1 MVNSDIASEER
12 RNIRQMKKITKY
24 YLELKIVFLKTA
36 VLVILGALFFFPSFH
51 KIESTGDNM
60 YTIRLNGEEV
70 GMVDSKETAEEYLR
84 QARTM
89 LAREAEGLFFV
100 NAVLET
106 EGRELMIG
114 RIDSRDEVVN
124 NMYHILQA
132 GEITDRSLAYTI
144 KINEF
149 TVNIQSAEDV
159 KEILQAALNKY
170 DPDNNFQVELVL
182 DPDREI
188 NVLTTKI
195 TTSDERVGGEAELPM
210 AGAEK
215 VYYEIE
221 RTSDASIQ
229 MEFDDFEYGL
239 VDLYYGDEI
248 EVIETYLAPG
258 ELTDVAAAKEILTRD
273 QEKNT
278 IYEVQAG
285 DTLSEISLK
294 TEIPLDRIIEMNETL
309 EDENS
314 TIRVGDELIITIP
327 EPELSVGRQE
337 EIYYEED
344 YDAPIEYIYNDEWY
358 TTDTVVRQQPSAGH
372 RKVAAVVTYRN
383 NSVVDTEI
391 LKEEVTIAPVPKIV
405 EKGTRIPPTY
415 IKPISGGRLSSNF
428 GRRSAPTRGASTYH
442 RGVDWATPVGTA
454 VVASSAGTVV
464 RAGWGSGYGYV
475 VYINHQD
482 GRQTRYGHLSK
493 VLVKVGQTVSQGDK
507 IALSGNTGRSTGPHL
522 HFEILIGGSQVNPL
536 QYLN

>member
-1 MVNSDIASEER
+1 MADSDTASEER
-12 RNIRQMKKITKY
+12 RNVRQMKKITKY
-24 YLELKIVFLKTA
+24 YLELKIAFLRVA
-36 VLVILGALFFFPSFH
+36 ALVILGGLLFFPSFH

-70 GMVDSKETAEEYLR
+70 GMVDSRETAEEYLR

-89 LAREAEGLFFV
+89 LTREAGGLFFV
-100 NAVLET
+100 EATLET
-106 EGRELMIG
+106 EGKELMVG
-114 RIDSRDEVVN
+114 RIDSENEVVD
-124 NMYHILQA
+124 NMYRILKS
-132 GEITDRSLAYTI
+132 GEIMDRSLAYTI

-149 TVNIQSAEDV
+149 TVNIESAEGV

-195 TTSDERVGGEAELPM
+195 TTSDERTRGEVEMPM
-210 AGAEK
+210 AGTEK

-221 RTSDASIQ
+221 RNSNVSIQ
-229 MEFDDFEYGL
+229 MGFDDFEYGL
-239 VDLYYGDEI
+239 VDLYFGDEI
-248 EVIETYLAPG
+248 EVIETYLAPS
-258 ELTDVAAAKEILTRD
+258 ELTDIASAKEILTRD

-278 IYEVQAG
+278 IYEVQSG

-344 YDAPIEYIYNDEWY
+344 YDAPTEYIYNDDWY

-383 NSVVDTEI
+383 NSVADTEI

-442 RGVDWATPVGTA
+442 KGIDWATPVGTA

-493 VLVKVGQTVSQGDK
+493 VLVKVGQTVSQGEK

>member
-1 MVNSDIASEER
+1 MADSDTASEER
-12 RNIRQMKKITKY
+12 RNIRPMKKITKY
-24 YLELKIVFLKTA
+24 YLELKIVFLRAA
-36 VLVILGALFFFPSFH
+36 VLIILGGLLFFPSFH

-70 GMVDSKETAEEYLR
+70 GMVDSRETAEEYLR
-84 QARTM
+84 QARTV
-89 LAREAEGLFFV
+89 LTKEAGGLFFV
-100 NAVLET
+100 EATLET
-106 EGRELMIG
+106 EGRELMVG
-114 RIDSRDEVVN
+114 RIDSENEVVD
-124 NMYHILQA
+124 NMYRILKS
-132 GEITDRSLAYTI
+132 GEIMDRSLAYTI

-149 TVNIQSAEDV
+149 TVNIRSAEGV

-170 DPDNNFQVELVL
+170 DSDNNFQVELVL

-195 TTSDERVGGEAELPM
+195 TTSDERIRGEVEMPM
-210 AGAEK
+210 AGTEK

-221 RTSDASIQ
+221 RNSDASIQ
-229 MEFDDFEYGL
+229 MGFDDFEYGL
-239 VDLYYGDEI
+239 VDLYFGDEI

-258 ELTDVAAAKEILTRD
+258 ELTDVASAKEVLTRD

-278 IYEVQAG
+278 IYEVQSG

-344 YDAPIEYIYNDEWY
+344 YDAPIEYIYNDDWY

-383 NSVVDTEI
+383 NSVADTEI

-442 RGVDWATPVGTA
+442 KGIDWATPVGTA

-493 VLVKVGQTVSQGDK
+493 VLVKVGQTVSQGEK

>member
-1 MVNSDIASEER
+1 
-12 RNIRQMKKITKY
+12 
-24 YLELKIVFLKTA
+24 
-36 VLVILGALFFFPSFH
+36 
-51 KIESTGDNM
+51 M
-60 YTIRLNGEEV
+60 YTILLNGEEV
-70 GMVDSKETAEEYLR
+70 GMVDSRRTAEEYLR
-84 QARTM
+84 KARTVV
-89 LAREAEGLFFV
+89 AKEAGELFFV
-100 NAVLET
+100 DAVMET
-106 EGRELMIG
+106 EGRELVFG
-114 RIDSRDEVVN
+114 KVDTEEEVVESMCRVLKDN
-124 NMYHILQA
+124 
-132 GEITDRSLAYTI
+132 EITDRSLAYTI

-149 TVNIQSAEDV
+149 TVNIQSAEGV
-159 KEILQAALNKY
+159 KEILQAALDKY
-170 DPDNNFQVELVL
+170 DPDNEFQVELVV

-195 TTSDERVGGEAELPM
+195 TTADDRVKEELEMPM

-215 VYYEIE
+215 AFYEMDQN
-221 RTSDASIQ
+221 SDISLQ
-229 MEFDDFEYGL
+229 MSFDDFDYGL

-248 EVIETYLAPG
+248 EVIETYLSQN

-344 YDAPIEYIYNDEWY
+344 YDAPTEYIYNDEWY
-358 TTDTVVRQQPSAGH
+358 TTDSVVRQQPSAGH
-372 RKVAAVVTYRN
+372 RNVAAVVTYRN
-383 NSVVDTEI
+383 NSVTDTEI

-405 EKGTRIPPTY
+405 EIGTRIPPTY

-442 RGVDWATPVGTA
+442 KGVDWATPVGTA
-454 VVASSAGTVV
+454 VVASCSGTVV

-475 VYINHQD
+475 VYINHPD

>member
-1 MVNSDIASEER
+1 MADSDTASEER
-12 RNIRQMKKITKY
+12 RNVRQMKKITKY
-24 YLELKIVFLKTA
+24 YLELKIASLRVA
-36 VLVILGALFFFPSFH
+36 ALVILGGLLFFPSFH

-70 GMVDSKETAEEYLR
+70 GMVDSRETAEEYLR
-84 QARTM
+84 QARTI
-89 LAREAEGLFFV
+89 LTKEAGGLFFV
-100 NAVLET
+100 EATLET
-106 EGRELMIG
+106 EGKELMVG
-114 RIDSRDEVVN
+114 RIDSENEVVD
-124 NMYHILQA
+124 NMYRILKS
-132 GEITDRSLAYTI
+132 GEIMDRSLAYTI

-149 TVNIQSAEDV
+149 TVNIESAEGV

-195 TTSDERVGGEAELPM
+195 TTSDERIRGEVEMPM
-210 AGAEK
+210 AGTEK

-221 RTSDASIQ
+221 RNSNVSIQ
-229 MEFDDFEYGL
+229 MGFDDFEYGL
-239 VDLYYGDEI
+239 VDLYFGDEI
-248 EVIETYLAPG
+248 EVIETYLAPS
-258 ELTDVAAAKEILTRD
+258 ELTDVASAKEILTKD

-278 IYEVQAG
+278 IYEVQSG

-344 YDAPIEYIYNDEWY
+344 YDAPIEYIYNDDWY

-383 NSVVDTEI
+383 NSVADTEI

-442 RGVDWATPVGTA
+442 KGVDWATPVGTA

-493 VLVKVGQTVSQGDK
+493 VLVKVGQTVSQGEK

-522 HFEILIGGSQVNPL
+522 HFEILIGGNQVNPL

>member
-1 MVNSDIASEER
+1 MADSDTASEER

-24 YLELKIVFLKTA
+24 YLELKIVFLRVA
-36 VLVILGALFFFPSFH
+36 ALVILGGLLFFPSFH

-89 LAREAEGLFFV
+89 LTKEAGGLFFV
-100 NAVLET
+100 EAALET
-106 EGRELMIG
+106 EGRELMVG
-114 RIDSRDEVVN
+114 RIDSENEVVD
-124 NMYHILQA
+124 NMYRILKS
-132 GEITDRSLAYTI
+132 GEIMDRSLAYTI

-149 TVNIQSAEDV
+149 TVNIQSAEEV

-195 TTSDERVGGEAELPM
+195 TTSDERIRGEVEMPM
-210 AGAEK
+210 AGTEK

-221 RTSDASIQ
+221 RNSDVSIQ
-229 MEFDDFEYGL
+229 MGFDDFEYGL
-239 VDLYYGDEI
+239 VDLYFGDEI

-258 ELTDVAAAKEILTRD
+258 ELTDVASAKEILTRD

-278 IYEVQAG
+278 IYEVQSG

-383 NSVVDTEI
+383 NSVADTEI

-442 RGVDWATPVGTA
+442 KGVDWATPVGTA

-493 VLVKVGQTVSQGDK
+493 VLVKVGQTVSQGEK